1 MSKPEVVVSY
11 QLHLRDGCPYCDAAL
26 DLVKDRGL
34 EYYATIHKRGA
45 LGLIEEQTRHDH
57 HTVPVITKTI
67 LVEGEEEEVLLIG
80 GYTELKEHLEGE
92 DNNG

>member
-1 MSKPEVVVSY
+1 MSEPEVIVSY

-26 DLVKDRGL
+26 DLVKEHSV
-34 EYYATIHKRGA
+34 EYCATIHKRGA
-45 LGLIEEQTRHDH
+45 LSLINEQTRYDH

>member
-1 MSKPEVVVSY
+1 MSEPEVVVSY

-26 DLVKDRGL
+26 DLVKQRSV
-34 EYYATIHKRGA
+34 EYSAVIHKRGA

-67 LVEGEEEEVLLIG
+67 LVEGEEENVLFIG
-80 GYTELKEHLEGE
+80 GYTELKAHLEEE

>member
-1 MSKPEVVVSY
+1 MSEPEVIVSY

-45 LGLIEEQTRHDH
+45 LNLINEQTRYDH

-67 LVEGEEEEVLLIG
+67 LVEGEEEEVLFIG
-80 GYTELKEHLEGE
+80 GYTELKAHLEE
-92 DNNG
+92 ENNNG

>member
-34 EYYATIHKRGA
+34 EYHAMIHKRGA
-45 LGLIEEQTRHDH
+45 LGLIEEQTQHNH

-67 LVEGEEEEVLLIG
+67 LVEGEEEEVLFIG
-80 GYTELKEHLEGE
+80 GYTELKAHLEEE
-92 DNNG
+92 DE